1 VVRTFIRGGLQ
12 VYVDVHVSKQNKGF
26 ENALFLFA
34 FHFFFFSPKV
44 RMIESATSFCAG
56 SRSPVKSD
64 SHTMA
69 TIKSS

>member
-1 VVRTFIRGGLQ
+1 MVRTFTQGGSQ

-34 FHFFFFSPKV
+34 FHFIFSPKV
-44 RMIESATSFCAG
+44 GTIESATSFCAG